1 MTGVLILAAGV
12 FWAWVPGKACA
23 APAGALYEPI
33 RDLPRHSSATVA
45 QARGQGKRVLI
56 EVGTDQCVWTRR
68 LDGLLNSDAQVA
80 GMLGSLF
87 IHMRVPPEALGQEGT
102 FLSRLPRPEGVPHLY
117 ILDEEGGLLVSQ
129 ETGALESG
137 QGHDRGKVL
146 DFLTQWAPESPEAAA
161 TANASLEM
169 IPAAA
174 GLDAEEIR
182 ASELPVVVLFYAEGA
197 PLEMK
202 RLAALEDSADRYFGK
217 VNFFRIEAAAAKRAG
232 KLPKEA
238 AATPYLLFIQDG
250 KRRGRTLPKGAQ
262 GEPAK
267 VLEAWLK

>member
-23 APAGALYEPI
+23 APAGASMNPSGTC
-33 RDLPRHSSATVA
+33 RATPPTVA
-45 QARGQGKRVLI
+45 QARQGKRVLI
-56 EVGTDQCVWTRR
+56 EVGTDQCVDPPAGR
-68 LDGLLNSDAQVA
+68 LANSDAQVA

>member
-23 APAGALYEPI
+23 APAGASMNPSGTCCATPPI
-33 RDLPRHSSATVA
+33 VA
-45 QARGQGKRVLI
+45 QARQGKRVLI
-56 EVGTDQCVWTRR
+56 EVGTDECVDPPAGW
-68 LDGLLNSDAQVA
+68 LAHSDAQVA